1 MIDRQLI
8 TGLLSREPWDRAVAS
23 AGLSVELDDDGIAL
37 VEFDQ
42 PGVHHNRFTP
52 ELLERL
58 GAVLDELKLR
68 CAEGTVRGV
77 MFTSAKE
84 NSFIVGVDIAA
95 IESVPNEAAAIA
107 ATRRG
112 QEIFQKIADLPVITV
127 AAINGT
133 CLGGATEM
141 ALACT
146 FRVVADNSSVDIG
159 FPEVNL
165 GFFPGFGG
173 SQRLPRMISLE
184 RALPMILGG
193 KAVTAARARKIGL
206 VDAVVPAELLLT
218 EARRFVLSPPRYHR
232 RLALEDRSWGRFFR
246 RWLLEGQ
253 LVGRMIMFHQAG
265 KSVLSRV
272 GEHYPAPLEALD
284 TVRRGLKMTLA
295 KGLKLEAEQVGRL
308 IVSPTSRN
316 LVEIF
321 LSRQAARRTAHVRGN
336 SGQGDATRKVNK
348 LGVVGAGVM
357 GGGIA
362 QVAAYHQIPVRL
374 KDVVAESLTTGY
386 KVAYQRFHE
395 RQRAG
400 KLSSREVSQ
409 RMGLISP
416 TLAYTGFGTA
426 DLVIES
432 VVENLD
438 VKRSVLSDIENVT
451 RPDTVI
457 ATNTSSL
464 TLSEMATSMKR
475 PGRFVGLH
483 FFNPVHRMPLVEV
496 VCSELAEAD
505 AVGCALSFVH
515 RLGKVPVKVA
525 DSPGFLVNRVL
536 MPYLNEALLLVESG
550 VPTAQIDGALKH
562 FGMPMGPLRLL
573 DEIGLDVTH
582 HVAGRL
588 GPVFG
593 ERVLASDV
601 GSLMCKSGRLGK
613 KVLNGFYRYGKRKPQ
628 PVDLGEILGGGPMSA
643 RRPGDEEITDR
654 CVLLMFNEAC
664 YALQENIVESAGSL
678 DLAMVMGT
686 GFPPFRGGI
695 LRYADAVGVACLRDR
710 LQELSDL
717 LGGRFEPAPL
727 LKEVADTGRFYAS

>member
-1 MIDRQLI
+1 
-8 TGLLSREPWDRAVAS
+8 
-23 AGLSVELDDDGIAL
+23 
-37 VEFDQ
+37 
-42 PGVHHNRFTP
+42 
-52 ELLERL
+52 
-58 GAVLDELKLR
+58 
-68 CAEGTVRGV
+68 
-77 MFTSAKE
+77 
-84 NSFIVGVDIAA
+84 
-95 IESVPNEAAAIA
+95 
-107 ATRRG
+107 
-112 QEIFQKIADLPVITV
+112 
-127 AAINGT
+127 
-133 CLGGATEM
+133 
-141 ALACT
+141 
-146 FRVVADNSSVDIG
+146 
-159 FPEVNL
+159 
-165 GFFPGFGG
+165 
-173 SQRLPRMISLE
+173 MISLE

-206 VDAVVPAELLLT
+206 VDAVVPAGLLLT
-218 EARRFVLSPPRYHR
+218 EARRFVLPPPRSHR

-253 LVGRMIMFHQAG
+253 LVGRMIMFHQAR

-295 KGLKLEAEQVGRL
+295 QGLKLEAEQVGRL

-321 LSRQAARRTAHVRGN
+321 LSRQAARRTAHARGN

-348 LGVVGAGVM
+348 LGVIGAGVM

-374 KDVVAESLTTGY
+374 KDVVVEALTTGY
-386 KVAYQRFHE
+386 KVAHQRFYE
-395 RQRAG
+395 RQRVG
-400 KLSSREVSQ
+400 KLSSQEVSQ
-409 RMGLISP
+409 RMALISP

-464 TLSEMATSMKR
+464 TLSEMATSMRR
-475 PGRFVGLH
+475 PGRLVGLH

-496 VCSELAEAD
+496 VCSETTEVD

-550 VPTAQIDGALKH
+550 VPIDQIDGALKR

-573 DEIGLDVTH
+573 DEIGLDITH

-593 ERVLASDV
+593 ERLLASDV
-601 GSLMCKSGRLGK
+601 SSLMCKSGRLGK
-613 KVLNGFYRYGKRKPQ
+613 KVLNGFYRYGKGEPQ
-628 PVDLGEILGGGPMSA
+628 PVDPGEILDGVPMSA
-643 RRPGDEEITDR
+643 RRPDDEEITDR
-654 CVLLMFNEAC
+654 CILLMFNEAC
-664 YALQENIVESAGSL
+664 YALQENIVESAGFL

-727 LKEVADTGRFYAS
+727 LEEVAATGRFYTS